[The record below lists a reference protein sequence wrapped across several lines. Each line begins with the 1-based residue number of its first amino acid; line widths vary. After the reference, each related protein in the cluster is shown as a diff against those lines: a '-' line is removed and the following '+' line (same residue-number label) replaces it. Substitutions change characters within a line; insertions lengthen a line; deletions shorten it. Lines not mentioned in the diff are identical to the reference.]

1 MKKVS
6 FALAD
11 FDRRFRKMYK
21 YLTQYVAARGYDME
35 WVNDVMK
42 VIYLQWGIVYE
53 KWLDKQN
60 RTPVITAQ
68 KNEMF
73 KKAKKVYSDGARM
86 IKANRHTTEAELVDL
101 EIPFNPGGSHDPIHV
116 TVTLPEVTTDTS
128 IPKSIGFSIKEK
140 GKKRLGKPAGGKLI
154 GMRSKIVKEY
164 PNNVDELGPMQ
175 IFSTSNFRID
185 FPQADQGEM
194 LAYTFCWISPTGEV
208 GEWTRI
214 ETVFIP

>member
-6 FALAD
+6 LSVGN
-11 FDRRFRKMYK
+11 FDRRFGKMYK
-21 YLTQYVAARGYDME
+21 YLTQYAQARGYDME

-42 VIYLQWGIVYE
+42 IIYLQWAIVYE

-68 KNEMF
+68 KNELF

-101 EIPFNPGGSHDPIHV
+101 EIPFNPGGSHGPIPV

-128 IPKSIGFSIKEK
+128 IPKSIGFTVKEK
-140 GKKRLGKPAGGKLI
+140 GKRKVGKPAGGKLI

-164 PNNVDELGPMQ
+164 PNNVDELDAMK
-175 IFSTSNFRID
+175 IFSTSSFRVD